1 MNTTHTNDVEMAD
14 TSFIL
19 WCLIEGQIN
28 HLFVAATDVSVKV
41 AELKTMIKQVA
52 EVDHPTHKLN
62 IWKVRRF

>member
-1 MNTTHTNDVEMAD
+1 MDTTHTNDVEMVD

-28 HLFVAATDVSVKV
+28 HFSVAATDVSIKV

-52 EVDHPTHKLN
+52 EVDHPAHKLN
-62 IWKVRRF
+62 LWKVRCF